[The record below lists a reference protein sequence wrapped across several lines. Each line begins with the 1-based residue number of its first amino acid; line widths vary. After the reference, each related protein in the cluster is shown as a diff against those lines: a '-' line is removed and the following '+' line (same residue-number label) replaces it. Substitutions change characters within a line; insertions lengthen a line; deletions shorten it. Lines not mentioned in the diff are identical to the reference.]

1 MKQRSGSRPAQWE
14 GFAVALRNIL
24 VDGDPKLRKT
34 SRTVEVIDDRI
45 RMLLDDMA
53 ETMYAANGVGLAAP
67 QVGVLKRIVVID
79 VGDGLI
85 ELINPEIVERVGE
98 QCGPEGCLSIPE
110 FNGYVVR
117 PQRVTVKALDRN
129 GNGITVVGEGLL
141 GVALCHE
148 TDHLDGVLFKDRVIE
163 PTEEQVRAY
172 EERMRQEEAAKAPPR
187 GRRSQRVVRR
197 SGQGE

>member
-1 MKQRSGSRPAQWE
+1 M
-14 GFAVALRNIL
+14 ALRNIL

-172 EERMRQEEAAKAPPR
+172 EERIRQEEAAKAPPR
-187 GRRSQRVVRR
+187 GRRSQRVVHR